1 MVIEML
7 LNNDI
12 KNKIKSNDV
21 TLLKGNK
28 CNSVNYF
35 KNN

>member
-1 MVIEML
+1 ML

-12 KNKIKSNDV
+12 KNKIKSNDF

-28 CNSVNYF
+28 CNFVHYL